1 LLEWCQQQLQVT
13 AVSRASEELL
23 AQIHGLVGHEIVS
36 LLHSEDPRERVAG
49 LDRAM
54 RFLKDN
60 NITSTIEASVPLQDI
75 KAAMPTTEE
84 LERLMTMTPD

>member
-1 LLEWCQQQLQVT
+1 MVLTTT
-13 AVSRASEELL
+13 ASYRMSRASEALL
-23 AQIHGLVGHEIVS
+23 AQIHGLVGQEIVS
-36 LLHSEDPRERVAG
+36 LLHSDDPRERIAG

-60 NITSTIEASVPLQDI
+60 NITSTLDASVPIQQIHASL
-75 KAAMPTTEE
+75 PSHEE

>member
-1 LLEWCQQQLQVT
+1 M
-13 AVSRASEELL
+13 SRASEALL
-23 AQIHGLVGHEIVS
+23 AQIHGLVGQEIVS
-36 LLHSEDPRERVAG
+36 LLHSDDPRERIAG

-60 NITSTIEASVPLQDI
+60 NITSTIEASVPIQQIQDSL
-75 KAAMPTTEE
+75 PSHEE

>member
-1 LLEWCQQQLQVT
+1 M
-13 AVSRASEELL
+13 SRASEALL
-23 AQIHGLVGHEIVS
+23 AQIHGLVGQEIVS
-36 LLHSEDPRERVAG
+36 LLHSDDPRERIAG

-60 NITSTIEASVPLQDI
+60 NITPIQEI
-75 KAAMPTTEE
+75 RAALPTHEE

>member
-1 LLEWCQQQLQVT
+1 MVSSTT
-13 AVSRASEELL
+13 ARYRMSRASEALL
-23 AQIHGLVGHEIVS
+23 AQIHGLVGQEIVS
-36 LLHSEDPRERVAG
+36 LLHSDDPRERIAG

-60 NITSTIEASVPLQDI
+60 NITTTLEASTPIQEI
-75 KAAMPTTEE
+75 RAALPTHEE